1 MLGCVVGWDVA
12 IYEGQLA
19 VYDLLLSMV
28 DAGQV
33 FDSGEANRQAPTQQI
48 VRTIAIMCVVTDTE
62 TAARKR

>member
-19 VYDLLLSMV
+19 VYDLLLSMA